1 MEKRALFVV
10 AIVVSVITIGG
21 LSFYMSDIGRVEAQS
36 EINADVSSK
45 GKHCSYTV
53 GCDCSGFS
61 PKTKGKEWEKSY
73 CRRCGH
79 HKKYHR

>member
-1 MEKRALFVV
+1 MKKKILFGA
-10 AIVVSVITIGG
+10 AIIFATVSVSLTSFAYAQKYQSQDEDIC
-21 LSFYMSDIGRVEAQS
+21 LSCE
-36 EINADVSSK
+36 
-45 GKHCSYTV
+45 GKHCTYTV

-61 PKTKGKEWEKSY
+61 PISGDDEYKKNY